1 MGKTGRPDE
10 SRAMGWT
17 SLRQPSATFLFLDT
31 LFEESLRF
39 ASYYGDHMVLQKS
52 PERAVVW
59 GYGPEGEQ
67 VNVTLWGP
75 EGPQS
80 TPPPVTVTQ
89 GIWKVTLD
97 PVKPGGPY
105 SVMAATNNVTVT
117 LSDVLFGDVWL
128 CGGQSNMCFQT
139 YKVFNSEEELNLTAQ
154 YPNVRV
160 FMAGEHLNEQE
171 LSDLAKVG
179 QQWAVASRESVEQF
193 SGLCWIYGRLMYAT
207 LKHPIGLVQSCWGGT
222 IVEAWSSPRALH
234 QCGLDH
240 DMPENKN
247 RSSVLWNAMIHPFL
261 KMTLKGAIWYQGESN
276 SFVNTEVY
284 NCSFP
289 AMIDDWRSSFHE
301 GSGGQTA
308 IDFPFGFL
316 STSIAMFPGY
326 KSYSMANI
334 RWHQTANT
342 GFAPNPRMNATFMA
356 VAMDLGDDTSPY
368 HPIHPRDK
376 YTVAYRLSLGAR
388 AVAYGEKGVHF
399 LGPYPKAIT
408 SNDNALSVNITYDQ
422 AITVVGTSGEG
433 FEICCADVEA
443 PCSSYSP
450 WIPVPVVDRSS
461 TSLQVSTAECP
472 STRKAAALRYAWKDL
487 PCDYKDCL
495 VYSAAGN
502 LPAPPFTIQL

>member
-1 MGKTGRPDE
+1 
-10 SRAMGWT
+10 
-17 SLRQPSATFLFLDT
+17 
-31 LFEESLRF
+31 
-39 ASYYGDHMVLQKS
+39 MVLQKS

-89 GIWKVTLD
+89 GERD
-97 PVKPGGPY
+97 P
-105 SVMAATNNVTVT
+105 
-117 LSDVLFGDVWL
+117 
-128 CGGQSNMCFQT
+128 Q
-139 YKVFNSEEELNLTAQ
+139 VFNSEEELNLTAQ

-160 FMAGEHLNEQE
+160 FMA
-171 LSDLAKVG
+171 
-179 QQWAVASRESVEQF
+179 ESVEQF

-207 LKHPIGLVQSCWGGT
+207 LKHPIGLVQSC
-222 IVEAWSSPRALH
+222 
-234 QCGLDH
+234 
-240 DMPENKN
+240 
-247 RSSVLWNAMIHPFL
+247 
-261 KMTLKGAIWYQGESN
+261 ESN